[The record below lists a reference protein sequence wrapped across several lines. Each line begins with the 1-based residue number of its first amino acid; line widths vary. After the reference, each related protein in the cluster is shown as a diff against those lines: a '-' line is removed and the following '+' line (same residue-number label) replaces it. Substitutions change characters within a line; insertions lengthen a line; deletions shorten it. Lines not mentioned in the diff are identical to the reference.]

1 MIVFENV
8 EYVYPNGVKAL
19 DGVTLRIERG
29 EVIALM
35 GENGSGKTTLLKH
48 INGLLKPTRGRVLVD
63 GVDTKSATVAELA
76 KKVGLV
82 FQNAES
88 MFFSS
93 TVWDEVAFALRNF
106 GYDESVVRRR
116 VEWALNFME
125 LGDYAESSPF
135 LLSGGEK
142 KRLALAII
150 LAWSPEVIA
159 LDEPTTGQDQLQK
172 EKLMQM
178 IRLLK
183 EQGRTTI
190 ISSHDV
196 EFIAQLKP
204 RIILM
209 KRGRIIADGD
219 AEKILLDESLL
230 SSCNLLPP
238 QIASLTKELGFIG
251 VKPSLKH
258 PREVAKEILEALGR
272 ILPKKLTE

>member
-1 MIVFENV
+1 MISFEEV

-19 DGVTLRIERG
+19 DNISLRIGRG
-29 EVIALM
+29 EIVALM

-48 INGLLKPTRGRVLVD
+48 LNGLLKPTRGRVLVD
-63 GVDTKSATVAELA
+63 GVDTRSATVAELA
-76 KKVGLV
+76 RKVGLV

-93 TVWDEVAFALRNF
+93 TVWEEVAFALRNF
-106 GYDESVVRRR
+106 GYEESVVRRR

-125 LGDYAESSPF
+125 LMDYAESSPF

-142 KRLALAII
+142 KRLALAIV

-178 IRLLK
+178 IKLLR
-183 EQGRTTI
+183 EQDRTII

-209 KRGRIIADGD
+209 KRGRIVADGS
-219 AEKILLDESLL
+219 ADEIFLNEDL
-230 SSCNLLPP
+230 PLSCNLLPP
-238 QIASLTKELGFIG
+238 QIASLTRELSFLGL
-251 VKPSLKH
+251 KPSLKH
-258 PREVAKEILEALGR
+258 PQEVAEELLDALSKILH
-272 ILPKKLTE
+272 KS

>member
-1 MIVFENV
+1 MISFEDV
-8 EYVYPNGVKAL
+8 EYVYPSGVKAL
-19 DGVTLRIERG
+19 DGVSLKIEKG
-29 EVIALM
+29 EIVALM

-48 INGLLKPTRGRVLVD
+48 LNGLLKPTRGRVVVD
-63 GVDTKSATVAELA
+63 GVDTRSATIAELA
-76 KKVGLV
+76 RRVGLV

-93 TVWDEVAFALRNF
+93 TVWEEVAFALRNF
-106 GYDESVVRRR
+106 GYDEMIVRRR

-183 EQGRTTI
+183 EQGRTI
-190 ISSHDV
+190 IVSTHDV
-196 EFIAQLKP
+196 EFVAQLKP
-204 RIILM
+204 RIIVM
-209 KRGRIIADGD
+209 RRGKVIADGG
-219 AEKILLDESLL
+219 AEEILLNEDLL
-230 SSCNLLPP
+230 RSCNLLPP
-238 QIASLTKELGFIG
+238 QIASLTRELGFIG
-251 VKPSLKH
+251 IKPSLKH
-258 PREVAKEILEALGR
+258 PREVAKELLDALSR
-272 ILPKKLTE
+272 IMRGG

>member
-1 MIVFENV
+1 MINFENV
-8 EYVYPNGVKAL
+8 EYVYPSGIKAL
-19 DGVTLRIERG
+19 DGISLRIEKG
-29 EVIALM
+29 EIVALM

-48 INGLLKPTRGRVLVD
+48 LNGLLKPTRGRVLVD
-63 GVDTKSATVAELA
+63 GMDTRSATIAELA
-76 KKVGLV
+76 RKVGLV

-93 TVWDEVAFALRNF
+93 TVWEEVAFALKNF
-106 GYDESVVRRR
+106 GYEEQVVRRR

-125 LGDYAESSPF
+125 LRGYADSSPF

-183 EQGRTTI
+183 EQSRTI
-190 ISSHDV
+190 IISTHDV

-209 KRGRIIADGD
+209 RRGKMIADGD
-219 AEKILLDESLL
+219 AEEILLNEELL
-230 SSCNLLPP
+230 KLCNLLSP
-238 QIASLTKELGFIG
+238 QIVSLTKELDFIG
-251 VKPSLKH
+251 IKPSLKH
-258 PREVAKEILEALGR
+258 PREVARELLTALSHILR
-272 ILPKKLTE
+272 RS